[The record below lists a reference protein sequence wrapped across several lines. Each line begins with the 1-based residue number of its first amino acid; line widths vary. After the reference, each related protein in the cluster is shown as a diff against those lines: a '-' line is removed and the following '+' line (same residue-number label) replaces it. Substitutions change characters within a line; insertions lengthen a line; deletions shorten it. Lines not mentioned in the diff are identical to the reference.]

1 MKQRLGIA
9 AALLGDP
16 HLLLLDE
23 PTNGLDPVGKAEMR
37 SVLGRLASPD
47 RSVVVSSHVLAELE
61 QICDWL
67 VIIDRAACC
76 SRVGRASCWRARARG
91 SSWSL
96 NTPRTSRGWASSSR
110 GRATRSKRGTTT

>member
-9 AALLGDP
+9 AARLGDP

-47 RSVVVSSHVLAELE
+47 RSVVSSPPT
-61 QICDWL
+61 
-67 VIIDRAACC
+67 
-76 SRVGRASCWRARARG
+76 CW
-91 SSWSL
+91 
-96 NTPRTSRGWASSSR
+96 PSSSR
-110 GRATRSKRGTTT
+110 SATGW